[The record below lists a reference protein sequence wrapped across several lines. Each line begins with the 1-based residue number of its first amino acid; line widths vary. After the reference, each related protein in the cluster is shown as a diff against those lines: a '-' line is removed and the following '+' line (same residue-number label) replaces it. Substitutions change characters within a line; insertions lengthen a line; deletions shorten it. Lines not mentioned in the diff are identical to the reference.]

1 MTIDYSQPGTPEAV
15 DAYLVSLRARVENII
30 SDLDARGI
38 TNKHN
43 GKNIDM
49 DAIQAQLSK
58 EERERLDN
66 FQAEIKRILTDAEN
80 IDPAQLRHQ
89 TPRSPRH
96 NLRAI

>member
-1 MTIDYSQPGTPEAV
+1 MTIDYSQPGTPAAV
-15 DAYLVSLRARVENII
+15 DAYLVSLRARVENIL

-38 TNKHN
+38 TNKHE

-49 DAIQAQLSK
+49 DALQAQLS
-58 EERERLDN
+58 EDERERLDN
-66 FQAEIKRILTDAEN
+66 FQSEIRRIFTDAEN

-89 TPRSPRH
+89 SPRSPRN